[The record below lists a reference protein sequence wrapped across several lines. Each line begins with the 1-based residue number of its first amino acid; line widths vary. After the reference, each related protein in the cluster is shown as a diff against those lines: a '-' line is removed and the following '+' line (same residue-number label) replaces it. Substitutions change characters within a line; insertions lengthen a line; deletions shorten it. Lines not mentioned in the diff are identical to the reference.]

1 VSNLRL
7 PRRAVLGAAL
17 SVALVGGGLTAF
29 AAAGGACPATYTDPA
44 ADAGPASTAEL
55 NPIAGDDDLDLVAV
69 THGVSSGQF
78 STTFKVVKLYDTG
91 PNYAFAD
98 RYIAA
103 FTVAGKAVTVT
114 AERDFSGFGSD
125 KGSAK
130 VAGTTVTFP
139 VKVVIDLKANTI
151 SAVMAVADLEKVMK
165 TPLAGKPFSAM
176 SATARAVY
184 PSNAAPG
191 TFQPDWDTAEA
202 AASAKYVFGTG
213 CGKTAAAP
221 KPAPKPSASPSPS
234 SSPKPSASPAPSGSP
249 AATSTATTG
258 DYPVA
263 GCQTFKDEKGD
274 ASYNGSPSDPDLD
287 ITAYTLR
294 TTAKDLVSYIKVDA
308 LGASPSV
315 MPLDGHRFYSEFT
328 FNKHVFSIAASSFAN
343 YGADLR
349 DGASQTGQ
357 AGPNS
362 VMSVDSEGTGGDP
375 GFTDTKV
382 TATFDEKASTVV
394 LSVPLADI
402 EKHGK
407 APLAG
412 ATLTEVAARAGADS
426 GVLILQHDT
435 TESET
440 PAKDVYKVGDNH
452 CFAAPTSPL
461 SSVGAVKA
469 QYADTA
475 AVAARLLD
483 AAGKPVAGKR
493 VTFTLGAVTAAATT
507 GSNGIAKA
515 TLLVREKAGRRSL
528 VLSSDD
534 LRNAVPFTVLV
545 ERVVLRATGSAGAV
559 QATLTDDDGHA
570 VALQTVTFTSGG
582 RKVTAR
588 TDANGVAEATGFAR
602 DSTVTVAYAGVAG
615 QYAPA
620 RASATA

>member
-1 VSNLRL
+1 MTHLRL

-17 SVALVGGGLTAF
+17 STALVGGGLSAF
-29 AAAGGACPATYTDPA
+29 AASSAGACPATYTDPA
-44 ADAGPASTAEL
+44 ADAGPASTGEL

-69 THGVSSGQF
+69 THGVSAGQF
-78 STTFKVVKLYDTG
+78 STMFKVVKLYDSG
-91 PNYAFAD
+91 PAYAFAD

-125 KGSAK
+125 KASAK

-139 VKVVIDLKANTI
+139 VKVVVDLKANTI
-151 SAVMAVADLEKVMK
+151 SAVMAAADLEKVMK

-202 AASAKYVFGTG
+202 AASAKYVFGSG
-213 CGKTAAAP
+213 CGKAAAAP
-221 KPAPKPSASPSPS
+221 KPAAEPSESPSAAPAPAAPS
-234 SSPKPSASPAPSGSP
+234 SASTGGYPA
-249 AATSTATTG
+249 
-258 DYPVA
+258 A
-263 GCQTFKDEKGD
+263 GCQTFKDVKGD

-294 TTAKDLVSYIKVDA
+294 TTDKDLVAYIKVDA
-308 LGASPSV
+308 LGSSPSV
-315 MPLDGHRFYSEFT
+315 MPVDGHRFYSEFT
-328 FNKHVFSIAASSFAN
+328 FNKHVFSIAASSFGS

-349 DGASQTGQ
+349 DGASQSGQ
-357 AGPNS
+357 VGPNS

-382 TATFDEKASTVV
+382 TSTFDEKASTVV
-394 LSVPLADI
+394 LSVPLADV

-412 ATLTEVAARAGADS
+412 TTLSAVAARAGADS

-435 TESET
+435 TRSAT
-440 PAKDVYKVGDNH
+440 PAKDVYRIGDNH

-461 SSVGAVKA
+461 ASVGAVKA

-475 AVAARLLD
+475 GVAARLLD
-483 AAGKPVAGKR
+483 ATGQPVAGKR
-493 VTFTLGAVTAAATT
+493 VTFTLGAETAAATT
-507 GSNGIAKA
+507 GEDGIAKA
-515 TLLVREKAGRRSL
+515 SVLVREKAGRRSL

-534 LRNAVPFTVLV
+534 LKTTVPFTVQV
-545 ERVVLRATGSAGAV
+545 ERVALRAAGTADGV
-559 QATLTDDDGHA
+559 RATLTDDDGQA
-570 VALQTVTFTSGG
+570 VALQTVTFTAGG

-588 TDANGVAEATGFAR
+588 TDANGVAQAAGFAR
-602 DSTVTVAYAGVAG
+602 GTVVKVSYLGIAG
-615 QYAPA
+615 QYS
-620 RASATA
+620 SAATSTTA